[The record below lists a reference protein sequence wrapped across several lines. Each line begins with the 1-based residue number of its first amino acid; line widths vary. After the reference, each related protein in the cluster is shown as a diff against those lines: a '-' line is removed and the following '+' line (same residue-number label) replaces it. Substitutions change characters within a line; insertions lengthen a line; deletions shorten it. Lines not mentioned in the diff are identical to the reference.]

1 MIEEEQTIEEALQ
14 NLIAMGMIE
23 VITDDKTG
31 KPAYILSDEL
41 IAELKDKES

>member
-1 MIEEEQTIEEALQ
+1 MTEEEQTIEEALQ
-14 NLIAMGMIE
+14 NLIAMGLIE

-41 IAELKDKES
+41 IVELKEES